1 MNAHIHRLTCLKP
14 FPNAR
19 EQVYAMQR
27 LEAKHGKGVRAMSRS
42 EWLTRL
48 TVEVQDMRLA
58 QGLGKLAGF
67 ICGQGERS

>member
-1 MNAHIHRLTCLKP
+1 MNAHIHTFTCLKP

-27 LEAKHGKGVRAMSRS
+27 LEAKHGKGVLVMSRS

-48 TVEVQDMRLA
+48 TAEVQDMRLA
-58 QGLGKLAGF
+58 KGLGKLACF
-67 ICGQGERS
+67 VCKH